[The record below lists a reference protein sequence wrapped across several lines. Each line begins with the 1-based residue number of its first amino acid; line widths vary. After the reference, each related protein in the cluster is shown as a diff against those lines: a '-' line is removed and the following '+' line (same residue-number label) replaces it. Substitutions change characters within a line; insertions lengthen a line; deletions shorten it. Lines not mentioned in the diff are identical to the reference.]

1 MRTGTGWETDADSVK
16 VIVMSPI
23 DVDVALDN
31 VALENE
37 RLHALHQPQIA
48 HRAVRLYA
56 AALNLQVQGLSG

>member
-1 MRTGTGWETDADSVK
+1 

>member
-1 MRTGTGWETDADSVK
+1 METHADSVK

-31 VALENE
+31 VAKKQNDLENE
-37 RLHALHQPQIA
+37 RLHAMHRPQIA